1 MNVSGFSMVSIINS
15 KDIFN
20 PVVNEANLNLDNF
33 STFIAS
39 AGYVFMGK
47 NSSLKRDNL
56 AKFRSEVSFLLP
68 VLLVDVKCNCK
79 CMQI

>member
-20 PVVNEANLNLDNF
+20 PAVNEANRNLDNF

-47 NSSLKRDNL
+47 NSSLK
-56 AKFRSEVSFLLP
+56 
-68 VLLVDVKCNCK
+68 
-79 CMQI
+79 

>member
-1 MNVSGFSMVSIINS
+1 MIYLVEVNDFMLLLYYKLKKGKVSDRKILMSIVFSIIVSIINS

-20 PVVNEANLNLDNF
+20 PAVKEANLNLDIF

-47 NSSLKRDNL
+47 NSSL
-56 AKFRSEVSFLLP
+56 
-68 VLLVDVKCNCK
+68 
-79 CMQI
+79 